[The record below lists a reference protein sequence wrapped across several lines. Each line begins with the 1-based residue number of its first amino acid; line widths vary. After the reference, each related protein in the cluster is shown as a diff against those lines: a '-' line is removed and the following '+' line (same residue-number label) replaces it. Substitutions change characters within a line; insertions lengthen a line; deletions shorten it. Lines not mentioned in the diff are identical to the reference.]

1 MTDFAAN
8 NICLCSFIK
17 RLSYLSQGERKI
29 DPIQS
34 LQYYF
39 LERPLALSVAHL
51 LGQNKQGLTA
61 TELAER
67 LHMSVPTLYR
77 LTLEMHQLRLLVNE
91 KYGRKNVFKIFSVG

>member
-67 LHMSVPTLYR
+67 LAYVSTHII
-77 LTLEMHQLRLLVNE
+77 QI
-91 KYGRKNVFKIFSVG
+91 NVRNAPVKATCE